1 MKKTQLFYFTGIVLI
16 AIVIF
21 FCIPKQNTIA
31 SPRLV
36 SMDSIAPR
44 HLLRDYQLD
53 IVDEHTINIYDGE
66 RFVGSIPLEEDYQH
80 PTDLDNAIILDNQ

>member
-1 MKKTQLFYFTGIVLI
+1 MKKTQLFYFTGIVLVGI
-16 AIVIF
+16 FIFLIPRNVSHSETRVI
-21 FCIPKQNTIA
+21 N
-31 SPRLV
+31 L
-36 SMDSIAPR
+36 DSIAPR